1 MHRRQSPGSRPR
13 RRPVSFAVVAAV
25 AALGAG
31 STAAPAAAS
40 PAAAAAKRC
49 APVTGATSGATW
61 AHVQLVAV
69 RGVSC
74 AGARKVIR
82 RCLTRDSVRGWT
94 RTAATAAPGL
104 RDGRRRIA
112 LRVLSHDEPTCVEH
126 GRVGVGAEAGVGGS
140 LRAGVLRQAG
150 PFQGPAA
157 MPPTADVKWQ
167 WTSPIATSDVNRIE
181 VGSATLWGKAHT
193 TDDDVRSVWF
203 EYGKTRDLGRETKTP
218 TQAPKVVPEH
228 AAWNFSQPI
237 RGLDARTRY
246 YWRAVA
252 NLDDG
257 TNEGRT
263 VYGAT
268 GSFVTEGYRKVNVDN
283 PCAQAV
289 FGGNEGGVTQVTE
302 SLTLVCSAKM
312 RLVNTTY
319 LPVSVGYAGTLT
331 CPRDYPK
338 NLNAGNTSATIP
350 KIDYTVYFNRIVNYW
365 RSNNSARFTDF
376 LDQYQK
382 HFEGAE
388 AGPLVGWH
396 EWNIDEWGSLGS
408 TNATDVQLWIHCT
421 DNWKAYSADQ
431 LARGEGSDQPS
442 ATAPAMPDG
451 FRFVRAQGGWR
462 GTWEAVRNV
471 PGGIA
476 GYQLQVNAVR
486 DATGA
491 TVVVTDTGT
500 SGFLSDAYVRAMS
513 AIYRRTDLYA
523 HVWAIS
529 GEGVRSTQSAVI
541 PISVS

>member
-1 MHRRQSPGSRPR
+1 MPRSWSPRSRPS
-13 RRPVSFAVVAAV
+13 RRPVSLAVVAAV

-31 STAAPAAAS
+31 STAAAAAS
-40 PAAAAAKRC
+40 PTAAAAKRC
-49 APVTGATSGATW
+49 APVAGATSGSTW
-61 AHVQLVAV
+61 AQVELVNV

-74 AGARKVIR
+74 ATARKVIR

-112 LRVLSHDEPTCVEH
+112 LRVLSHDEPRCVEH
-126 GRVGVGAEAGVGGS
+126 GRIGVGAGVHRN
-140 LRAGVLRQAG
+140 LRAGTLRQAG
-150 PFQGPAA
+150 PFQGPAV
-157 MPPTADVKWQ
+157 MPPGSRPQWQ
-167 WTSPIATSDVNRIE
+167 WTSPVATNAVNAIE
-181 VGSATLWGKAHT
+181 VGSATLWGQAHT

-203 EYGKTRDLGRETKTP
+203 EYGKTRDLAREAKTA
-218 TQAPKVVPEH
+218 TQAPKVV
-228 AAWNFSQPI
+228 AGDVAWSFGQPLK
-237 RGLDARTRY
+237 GLDAKTRY
-246 YWRAVA
+246 YWRAAA

-302 SLTLVCSAKM
+302 ALTLVCSAKM
-312 RLVNTTY
+312 RLVNNTY
-319 LPVSVGYAGTLT
+319 TPLSVAYKGTLT

-350 KIDYTVYFNRIVNYW
+350 KIDYTVYFNRIVNFW

-376 LDQYQK
+376 FDQYQK
-382 HFEGAE
+382 HYEGAE

-408 TNATDVQLWIHCT
+408 TNATDVQVWIHCT
-421 DNWKAYSADQ
+421 DNWKASSPDQ

-442 ATAPAMPDG
+442 AAAPATPGD
-451 FRFVRAQGGWR
+451 FRFVRTQGGWR
-462 GTWEAVRNV
+462 GSWDAVRNV
-471 PGGIA
+471 PAGIA
-476 GYQLQVNAVR
+476 GYQLQVNSVR
-486 DATGA
+486 DAA
-491 TVVVTDTGT
+491 AAAVVVTETGT
-500 SGFLSDAYVRAMS
+500 SGFLSDAYIRAM
-513 AIYRRTDLYA
+513 AGIYRTKDLYA

-529 GEGVRSTQSAVI
+529 GEGVRSARSEVI
-541 PISVS
+541 PITAP